1 MENPWNIN
9 GNYQWTW
16 RFIAGKNLKYRYR
29 DLRWYWQ
36 PIVPSLLGTLCRI
49 QWNMPLK
56 WRHHR
61 SNSTTVCQTFAC
73 FCKQSSPVIPVCHWY
88 PLIKETIICMMA
100 VSNILQKSCQLSWVW
115 SLPIHSWNLK
125 PLTYPSPGHTQTT
138 DNNASAGIIPSNT
151 EKHNHKPAG
160 NDLPEMGSIYP
171 QLKAYCNVDKI
182 VPWTSNLWKSNW
194 LKNGSP

>member
-1 MENPWNIN
+1 MESHNPMFQTTVTSASVAWIKIRWTPCGYPPRSRHASWSISTLRRSGLPRPDVKRCLAVGHRTDGFFETARNMENPWNIN

-36 PIVPSLLGTLCRI
+36 PIVPSLLGTLCQI

-73 FCKQSSPVIPVCHWY
+73 LCKQSSLVIPVCHWY

-100 VSNILQKSCQLSWVW
+100 VSNILQKSCQLGM
-115 SLPIHSWNLK
+115 IFTHS
-125 PLTYPSPGHTQTT
+125 
-138 DNNASAGIIPSNT
+138 
-151 EKHNHKPAG
+151 
-160 NDLPEMGSIYP
+160 
-171 QLKAYCNVDKI
+171 
-182 VPWTSNLWKSNW
+182 
-194 LKNGSP
+194 

>member
-61 SNSTTVCQTFAC
+61 SNSTTVCQTFTC
-73 FCKQSSPVIPVCHWY
+73 LCKQSSPVIPVCHWSKRLQSAWWPFQIFLKRVVSLAGYDLY
-88 PLIKETIICMMA
+88 PFIAET
-100 VSNILQKSCQLSWVW
+100 LS
-115 SLPIHSWNLK
+115 HSPTLHQGILK
-125 PLTYPSPGHTQTT
+125 PLTINLPQQESSQAMQKNTTNQLAMTCQKWVQSTPNWRHT
-138 DNNASAGIIPSNT
+138 A
-151 EKHNHKPAG
+151 
-160 NDLPEMGSIYP
+160 M
-171 QLKAYCNVDKI
+171 
-182 VPWTSNLWKSNW
+182 
-194 LKNGSP
+194 